1 MKIALSGS
9 GSTGKSTLSKII
21 SEKYNIPMIPEFARE
36 VAEEMKLENIRK
48 LTPDLSFTFQKNIL
62 NRKISEEKKYETFI
76 ADRSTADVAAY
87 YFRWCCRD
95 MDEDR
100 NKQYIENCFKNLKT
114 YDKIILLPWNSIP
127 VEADGFRSAKLY
139 YQYEMHCLVLGI
151 LNDQKIDYEIM
162 VEKSLEDRIK
172 YLDKY
177 FK

>member
-9 GSTGKSTLSKII
+9 GSTGKSTLAKAVA
-21 SEKYNIPMIPEFARE
+21 EKYNVPIIPEFARE
-36 VAEEMKLENIRK
+36 VAEKMKIENIRK
-48 LTPDLSFTFQKNIL
+48 VTPDIYFTFQENIL
-62 NRKISEEKKYETFI
+62 KRKLEEEKKYETFI

-95 MDEDR
+95 MEDDK
-100 NKQYIENCFKNLKT
+100 NKQYIDLCFENLKN

-139 YQYEMHCLVLGI
+139 YQYEIHCLILGI

-162 VEKSLEDRIK
+162 PEKSLEDRIK

>member
-1 MKIALSGS
+1 
-9 GSTGKSTLSKII
+9 
-21 SEKYNIPMIPEFARE
+21 
-36 VAEEMKLENIRK
+36 
-48 LTPDLSFTFQKNIL
+48 
-62 NRKISEEKKYETFI
+62 
-76 ADRSTADVAAY
+76 
-87 YFRWCCRD
+87 